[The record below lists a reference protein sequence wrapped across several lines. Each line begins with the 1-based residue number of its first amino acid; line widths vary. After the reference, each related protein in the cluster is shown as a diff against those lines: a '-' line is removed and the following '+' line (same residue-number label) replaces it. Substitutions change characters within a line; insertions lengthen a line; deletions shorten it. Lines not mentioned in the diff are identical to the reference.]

1 MPRLF
6 QGEFKMVMNNPLQKA
21 LDKAGIEY
29 QPTEFPNSGLHCSL
43 VLDKEQVQ
51 PLARALSRNGFF
63 IETVTAVDKL
73 KDEIFE
79 CVYLFNHYE
88 ESLRL
93 LVRVSLPRNGAVQ
106 PSIGKIF
113 PGAVWHE
120 RETTEMFG
128 IRFEGCLDSRNLL
141 LPEDADFHPL
151 CKDFSGVS

>member
-1 MPRLF
+1 MA
-6 QGEFKMVMNNPLQKA
+6 MNNPLQKA
-21 LDKAGIEY
+21 LAKADIEY
-29 QPTEFPNSGLHCSL
+29 QPTEFPGSGLHCSL

-51 PLARALSRNGFF
+51 PLARALARNGFF
-63 IETVTAVDKL
+63 IETVTALDKL
-73 KDEIFE
+73 KEGTFE
-79 CVYLFNHYE
+79 CIYLFNHYE

-93 LVRVSLPRNGAVQ
+93 LVRVSLSRNRPVQ

-128 IRFEGCLDSRNLL
+128 IRFEGCPDSRNLL